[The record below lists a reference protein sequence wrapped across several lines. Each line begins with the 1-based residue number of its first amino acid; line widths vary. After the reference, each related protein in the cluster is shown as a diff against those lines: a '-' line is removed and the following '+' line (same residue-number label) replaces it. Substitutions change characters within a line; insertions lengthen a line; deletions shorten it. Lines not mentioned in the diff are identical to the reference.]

1 MTPAET
7 KVRQHRH
14 EKRTGDSLLCAL
26 GIQGEFLRHGD
37 EKSEPDLLYSIAG
50 QTIGIEVTSAYYDEN
65 HASAEW
71 RPDPVVVTA
80 GNSEWRPYWSG
91 ECSVGLLA
99 VRAQQQLTRKTSK
112 PYCGADSIWL
122 CLHCDGTIND
132 VAEYEA
138 LAKSLRIPKAHVF
151 HRLFLTVE
159 ASLFE
164 WGGFR
169 AFDLQ
174 TGEQFGRP
182 STDPFEQLSADE
194 RAKLEAAMAAE
205 LAEEAGTSIAC
216 L

>member
-50 QTIGIEVTSAYYDEN
+50 QTVGIEVTSAYYDNN

-80 GNSEWRPYWSG
+80 GNPEWRPYWSD

-99 VRAQQQLTRKTSK
+99 ASAQWQLTRKAGK
-112 PYCGADSIWL
+112 PYRGADAIWL

-132 VAEYEA
+132 VAEYET
-138 LAKSLRIPKAHVF
+138 LAKNLRIPEAHVF
-151 HRLFLTVE
+151 QRLFLTAE
-159 ASLFE
+159 ANVLE

-182 STDPFEQLSADE
+182 GTDPFEQLPADLKAE
-194 RAKLEAAMAAE
+194 LEAP
-205 LAEEAGTSIAC
+205 LATDQIDGV
-216 L
+216 